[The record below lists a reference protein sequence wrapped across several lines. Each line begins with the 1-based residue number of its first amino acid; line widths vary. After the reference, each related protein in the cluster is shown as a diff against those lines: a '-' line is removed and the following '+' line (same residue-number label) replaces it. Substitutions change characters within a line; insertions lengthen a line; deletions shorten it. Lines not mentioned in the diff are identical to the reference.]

1 MITFRSR
8 RWRNWAVL
16 FACCLVVLLAYKILT
31 LRLRPTSF
39 YSGWLLLGLMLVL
52 AGYNIFK
59 RLSFL
64 PLGASSTWLQFH
76 IYAGWLTVLLFVIHL
91 GLRLPQKPLGI
102 IMTTLYVLV
111 AGSGILGLALSRWL
125 TPRLAVRGPEVIY
138 ERIPTI
144 LRHLRTEAEEIV
156 LRSVTAT
163 NSTSIADFYARQ
175 LKSFFDG
182 PRHFWRHLVHS
193 EIPRR
198 ALLAETRDE
207 RRYMNKEEHE
217 LLDALTRLVRTKDD
231 LDYQYAVQSSLKYW
245 LFVHVP
251 LTYSL
256 LIFSAV
262 HVVLVHV
269 YSGVVW

>member
-1 MITFRSR
+1 MMTFRSR
-8 RWRNWAVL
+8 RWRSWAVL
-16 FACCLVVLLAYKILT
+16 FCCCLIVLLAYRVLS

-39 YSGWLLLGLMLVL
+39 YSGWALFGLMLVL
-52 AGYNIFK
+52 AGYNVFK

-64 PLGASSTWLQFH
+64 PLGASATWFQFH
-76 IYAGWLTVLLFVIHL
+76 IYAGWLTVLLFIVHG

-102 IMTTLYVLV
+102 IMTTLYLLV

-125 TPRLAVRGPEVIY
+125 APRLAARGPEVIY

-144 LRHLRTEAEEIV
+144 LRRLRTEAEDIV

-163 NSTSIADFYARQ
+163 SSTSIADFYLKK
-175 LKSFFDG
+175 LKSFFAG

-198 ALLAETRDE
+198 ALLAEARDE
-207 RRYMNKEEHE
+207 RRYMSKEEHD
-217 LLDALTRLVRTKDD
+217 LLDALTQLVRTKDD
-231 LDYQYAVQSSLKYW
+231 LDYQYALQTSLKYW

-256 LIFSAV
+256 LIFSVV
-262 HVVLVHV
+262 HVVLVHI
-269 YSGVVW
+269 YSGVIG